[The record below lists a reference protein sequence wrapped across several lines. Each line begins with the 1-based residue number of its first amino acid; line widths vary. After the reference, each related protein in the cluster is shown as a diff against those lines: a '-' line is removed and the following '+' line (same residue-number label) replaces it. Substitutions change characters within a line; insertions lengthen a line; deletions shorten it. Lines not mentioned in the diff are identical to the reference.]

1 LNNRKPPSTD
11 LFPSSLLYESQK
23 VLGDQFTKLP
33 RKIQTGYTLVFWN
46 HSGLIRHNTHNRRT
60 DSFPMDNKEVS
71 RYFTDPRDF
80 RAINDNGYYLK
91 PKNTRHGVI
100 EGQYVVLLKDEPGA
114 THCEPTKWVIKT
126 IEAFQGWAEVGV
138 IGTKNGY
145 ILDSEVKRFIDAWFA
160 RPELELA
167 EQRGMVNSKGASAK
181 EIAYYYG
188 GAIQRN
194 LSKVTKRVNI
204 NEQIKINIES
214 LLTHKEQLNYSQ
226 GALSQHN
233 TEALV
238 KGSIQWSKVLDK
250 LSKIEGRG
258 ERGEEHRGNV
268 RALGGVKVKNIHSKS
283 LKSLSMKDFTSNSIN
298 ERLVEINKLL
308 ATAREEKSATIPIF
322 YNEAKTGRYT
332 AKNATLQ
339 GFHRSVR
346 YAALKGCYEYDINAA
361 HQNILIQLLD
371 QKNIDFPELEVVR
384 DYVKDKQGIR
394 VELSEA
400 LVTTIETVKDI
411 INALTYGA
419 QLVRNK
425 KQAIYDICEGDEVL
439 IERVITNQWF
449 NQLAK
454 TFLIAHK
461 HLVGDKKILKNAVGI
476 KSESLNGKAE
486 AMAHILQGCERLVLD
501 ALIKHSKPKN
511 VALLIHDCI
520 VYYTPKNP
528 SDLSRIVFE
537 NTGFDL
543 EFSEAPY

>member
-1 LNNRKPPSTD
+1 
-11 LFPSSLLYESQK
+11 
-23 VLGDQFTKLP
+23 
-33 RKIQTGYTLVFWN
+33 
-46 HSGLIRHNTHNRRT
+46 
-60 DSFPMDNKEVS
+60 
-71 RYFTDPRDF
+71 
-80 RAINDNGYYLK
+80 
-91 PKNTRHGVI
+91 
-100 EGQYVVLLKDEPGA
+100 
-114 THCEPTKWVIKT
+114 
-126 IEAFQGWAEVGV
+126 
-138 IGTKNGY
+138 
-145 ILDSEVKRFIDAWFA
+145 
-160 RPELELA
+160 
-167 EQRGMVNSKGASAK
+167 
-181 EIAYYYG
+181 
-188 GAIQRN
+188 
-194 LSKVTKRVNI
+194 
-204 NEQIKINIES
+204 
-214 LLTHKEQLNYSQ
+214 
-226 GALSQHN
+226 
-233 TEALV
+233 
-238 KGSIQWSKVLDK
+238 
-250 LSKIEGRG
+250 
-258 ERGEEHRGNV
+258 
-268 RALGGVKVKNIHSKS
+268 
-283 LKSLSMKDFTSNSIN
+283 MKDFIDNSIN

-322 YNEAKTGRYT
+322 YDEAKTGRYT

-384 DYVKDKQGIR
+384 DYVKDKQRIR

-400 LVTTIETVKDI
+400 LVTPIETVKQI
-411 INALTYGA
+411 IQALTYGA

-425 KQAIYDICEGDEVL
+425 KQAIYDICEGDEDL

-449 NQLAK
+449 NQLTK

-476 KSESLNGKAE
+476 KSESLSGKAE

-543 EFSEAPY
+543 EFSEEPY

>member
-1 LNNRKPPSTD
+1 LKQRKPPSTD
-11 LFPSSLLYESQK
+11 LFPSSLLSESQK
-23 VLGDQFTKLP
+23 ILGDQFTKLP
-33 RKIQTGYTLVFWN
+33 KKIQTGYTIVFWN
-46 HSGLIRHNTHNRRT
+46 HIGLIRSNTHNRRT
-60 DSFPMDNKEVS
+60 DSFPMDNSEVS

-80 RAINDNGYYLK
+80 RAINDNGYFLK

-100 EGQYVVLLKDEPGA
+100 EGQYVVLLKDEAGA
-114 THCEPTKWVIKT
+114 TYCEPTKWIIKT

-145 ILDSEVKRFIDAWFA
+145 ILDSEVKRFIDAWFVQ
-160 RPELELA
+160 PESELPKI
-167 EQRGMVNSKGASAK
+167 QRMINSKGDSAK

-188 GAIQRN
+188 GAIHRN
-194 LSKVTKRVNI
+194 LSKATKRVNI

-214 LLTHKEQLNYSQ
+214 LLIHKEQLNYSQ
-226 GALSQHN
+226 RMLSQHN
-233 TEALV
+233 TEVLA
-238 KGSIQWSKVLDK
+238 KGSTQWSKVLNE
-250 LSKIEGRG
+250 LSKIEGRE
-258 ERGEEHRGNV
+258 EREEEHEENV

-283 LKSLSMKDFTSNSIN
+283 LKSLAMKDFTANSIN

-322 YNEAKTGRYT
+322 YDEAKTGRYT

-371 QKNIDFPELEVVR
+371 QKNIDFPELKVVR
-384 DYVKDKQGIR
+384 DYVKDKQRIR
-394 VELSEA
+394 VELSES
-400 LVTTIETVKDI
+400 LVTSIETVKQI
-411 INALTYGA
+411 IQALTYGA

-425 KQAIYDICEGDEVL
+425 KQAIYDICEGDEDL

-476 KSESLNGKAE
+476 KSESLSGKAE

-501 ALIKHSKPKN
+501 VLIKHSKPKN

-543 EFSEAPY
+543 EFSEEPY